1 MKTHID
7 PGIGQGR
14 NEHHDPKANRDAL
27 KAVAM
32 VLVVAIVGTLAVWLV
47 RSWARGVPL

>member
-14 NEHHDPKANRDAL
+14 NEHHNPKANRDAL
-27 KAVAM
+27 KALAIV
-32 VLVVAIVGTLAVWLV
+32 VLPWVAIALLVWLV
-47 RSWARGVPL
+47 RSWAQGVPL